1 MIVHLAL
8 YKLMSQLV
16 LCDTHD
22 TSILIVDT

>member
-1 MIVHLAL
+1 MKTLHCMV
-8 YKLMSQLV
+8 V